1 MNPHWKLALKRAI
14 IEVLPGLQQLAQQFS
29 EPYLTWRKENRAW
42 HGEYCERPDITHAL
56 IAANA
61 QLEKVGAPF
70 CNALLNE
77 YPKFRDGLVG
87 CSGLGGQQ
95 LFADKTFVL
104 RYLLGELWQRHG
116 TFACNE
122 AAVVELI
129 EGFSEFIDRPTIR
142 VRFQAELLNFR
153 MAKEALS
160 FPEGLVIRRL
170 DEEEISHLNG
180 GSLHTIGLLRPRST
194 SITEFVIEGEYKDQK
209 LFAPELNSDSDKREE
224 VRSQLDRAI
233 LSLRTFK
240 EGRVG
245 YDWIHYK
252 FLGVCPLS
260 APSFGYS
267 DLYIPA
273 GTYDITDEEMH
284 ALAEHAQRIFAIS
297 DPAMETACRRL
308 SDAEI
313 RVRPEDQIVDA
324 VIGMEALLLAALG
337 NEDRRS
343 ELKYRFSIHYA
354 TLFEN
359 SSERRR
365 AFKIAKDLY
374 DLRST
379 LAHGSDVGRPP
390 YRVGDKRLTLADA
403 AKRARE
409 ALRRTVNHFLSTTET
424 AVYKNPEFWERAYFG
439 IGE

>member
-104 RYLLGELWQRHG
+104 RFLLGELWRRHG

-180 GSLHTIGLLRPRST
+180 GLSPYNRS
-194 SITEFVIEGEYKDQK
+194 
-209 LFAPELNSDSDKREE
+209 
-224 VRSQLDRAI
+224 
-233 LSLRTFK
+233 
-240 EGRVG
+240 
-245 YDWIHYK
+245 
-252 FLGVCPLS
+252 
-260 APSFGYS
+260 
-267 DLYIPA
+267 
-273 GTYDITDEEMH
+273 
-284 ALAEHAQRIFAIS
+284 
-297 DPAMETACRRL
+297 
-308 SDAEI
+308 
-313 RVRPEDQIVDA
+313 
-324 VIGMEALLLAALG
+324 
-337 NEDRRS
+337 
-343 ELKYRFSIHYA
+343 
-354 TLFEN
+354 
-359 SSERRR
+359 SS
-365 AFKIAKDLY
+365 
-374 DLRST
+374 T
-379 LAHGSDVGRPP
+379 P
-390 YRVGDKRLTLADA
+390 
-403 AKRARE
+403 
-409 ALRRTVNHFLSTTET
+409 
-424 AVYKNPEFWERAYFG
+424 
-439 IGE
+439 